1 MKTGYFAR
9 ATEEGHR
16 AKFTQVH
23 IVDDY
28 DKPLCGYKPHKTMQ
42 FYFCSIGVYLPY
54 IECKRCK
61 VKLFKRRKNE
71 KIMPLL

>member
-23 IVDDY
+23 IVNDY
-28 DKPLCGYKPHKTMQ
+28 DKPICRYRPHRTMQ
-42 FYFCSIGVYLPY
+42 FMFSANEAYLPY
-54 IECKRCK
+54 VECKGC
-61 VKLFKRRKNE
+61 RKKYNKFIDKMLE
-71 KIMPLL
+71 NR